1 MSLPFEGCV
10 CIMVGMKFYKIVF
23 IYIIAQ
29 LFCSPFAFSS
39 EKPAAVTVSD
49 EEVQKV
55 KKELD
60 ARYEAWSEE
69 RRENYAPG
77 WDDKIQDVQIR
88 ANGLLIEN
96 ERLAR
101 EQQALLAEYKRLEAD
116 LQAQKSANEALR
128 EKIDAKRT
136 LLEDKRWKEK
146 ANAQLKEWQ
155 KTLDEKAKELE
166 SYNRQLSSLDKKTE
180 LGRLKLISLGVD
192 VKPIEEKLEAANE
205 IERLREQIAEADD
218 RERVLRYKLEQ
229 MIKSDKPLDPK
240 VAALKDEID
249 TLNAKIGKAERSDAQ
264 ASQPEDELTVL
275 LRKKEELQK
284 ENARLQ
290 AALEKIEH
298 DQTMGI
304 ANQRIKDIVDE
315 MSEVDRQNNELKE
328 EMEALKENII
338 ILRSHVKRLEYQTEA
353 VNAMKGNMGQME
365 NLKNPF

>member
-1 MSLPFEGCV
+1 MSLPFKGGI

-29 LFCSPFAFSS
+29 LFCTPFAFSS
-39 EKPAAVTVSD
+39 EKPSAAATSD
-49 EEVQKV
+49 AEIQKV

-60 ARYEAWSEE
+60 ARYEAWAEE

-101 EQQALLAEYKRLEAD
+101 EQQSLLIEYKRIEAD
-116 LQAQKSANEALR
+116 IKAQKDANEELR
-128 EKIDAKRT
+128 EKIDAKQT

-146 ANAQLKEWQ
+146 ANFQLKEWQ
-155 KTLDEKAKELE
+155 KALDEKTKELE

-192 VKPIEEKLEAANE
+192 IKPIEEKLEAANE
-205 IERLREQIAEADD
+205 IERLREQIAETDD
-218 RERVLRYKLEQ
+218 REKVLRYKLERLA
-229 MIKSDKPLDPK
+229 KSDTPLDPK
-240 VAALKDEID
+240 VAAIKSEID
-249 TLNAKIGKAERSDAQ
+249 ALNEKIAKARKPGDQ
-264 ASQPEDELTVL
+264 APQTEDELTAL
-275 LRKKEELQK
+275 TRQQEELKQ
-284 ENARLQ
+284 ENARLKT
-290 AALEKIEH
+290 ALDKIEH

-328 EMEALKENII
+328 EMEALKENIT
-338 ILRSHVKRLEYQTEA
+338 ILKSHVKKLEYQAEA
-353 VNAMKGNMGQME
+353 INAMKGNMGQME